1 MEKSFTEA
9 SVSASRSV
17 KTMNDELSEIWAEL
31 EQLAEE
37 LKPKSVDKEFIVQF
51 CKKYRDEGYT
61 WPAIAQL
68 YNHVA
73 EKRGWRGLNRKTL
86 NEYYLAGAN
95 NGSND

>member
-1 MEKSFTEA
+1 MEA
-9 SVSASRSV
+9 SHIKTSISASRSV

-31 EQLAEE
+31 EPLAEE
-37 LKPKSVDKEFIVQF
+37 LKPKVIDKEFIVQF

-73 EKRGWRGLNRKTL
+73 EKRGWKELSRKTL
-86 NEYYLAGAN
+86 NEYYLAEAN